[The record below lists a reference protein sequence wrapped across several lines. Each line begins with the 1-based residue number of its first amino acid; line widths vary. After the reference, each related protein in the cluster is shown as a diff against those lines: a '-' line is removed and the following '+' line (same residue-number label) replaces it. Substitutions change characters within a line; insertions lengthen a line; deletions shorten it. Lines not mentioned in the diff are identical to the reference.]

1 MHILEPVAANVPA
14 GQPLQSALLAAA
26 APSEYVPEGHIEH
39 SRAPAVSENVPG
51 AHLVQVMVLLL

>member
-1 MHILEPVAANVPA
+1 MLDPAAAKVPA
-14 GQPLQSALLAAA
+14 GQLLQSSLLAAA
-26 APSEYVPEGHIEH
+26 VPSEYVPEGHIEH